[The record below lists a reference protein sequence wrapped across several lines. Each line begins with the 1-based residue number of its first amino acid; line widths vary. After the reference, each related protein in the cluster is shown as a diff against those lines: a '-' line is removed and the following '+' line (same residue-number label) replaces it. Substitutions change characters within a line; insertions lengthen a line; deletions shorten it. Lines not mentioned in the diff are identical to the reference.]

1 MVRVMAVIYSVPHA
15 SVATA
20 AGDRGAKAIAEALAM
35 HDPGPVL
42 VPRRN
47 GVPIPRTEDDDYNR
61 RTTRWDELAQMLDAH
76 PEAKLVDVHTY
87 GSSLPPEWQLS
98 GPPGPPGLPVLV
110 VMVLPG
116 PQQWALY
123 VKYFGAFPWVAGS
136 AENRNVGLATA
147 RGLLLE
153 FNSNALTMTGW
164 QGAQEAVSAF
174 IRHPGRGFTRSFT
187 SGTKLHLSF

>member
-20 AGDRGAKAIAEALAM
+20 AGDIGAKAIADALAM

-61 RTTRWDELAQMLDAH
+61 RTTRWDELVQKLEEH

-87 GSSLPPEWQLS
+87 GRSLPPEWNLS
-98 GPPGPPGLPVLV
+98 GDPVLV

-116 PQQWALY
+116 QQQRDLY
-123 VKYFGAFPWVAGS
+123 NTYFGAFPWVAGS

-153 FNSNALTMTGW
+153 FNSGALTMPGW
-164 QGAQEAVSAF
+164 QVAQEAVSAF
-174 IRHPGRGFTRSFT
+174 IRQEDQDKPADQYRPGHKRDWVW
-187 SGTKLHLSF
+187 